1 MGLVVGF
8 RVVMTGIA
16 KFGLILLALPLAVGC
31 GSSGGT
37 KVSGPQFAFTL
48 ASGTVTEFSGEP
60 ATAVAMTVTRTGST
74 AALTASVGVLPAGV
88 TAQVQS
94 PGSGNSG
101 SITLTNASG
110 TPGSYSLT
118 VSVTDGT
125 YTVTQPLTLTAGVT
139 ATVGPGSGATFMEQ
153 MSTSFQVAEWNAGF
167 FQNYSTAQPELN
179 TLNPHHTRMQVMS
192 QAIPQTAATTWD
204 FSMLDG
210 TVQPILQS
218 SDHNPEFQVAYA
230 PGFMY
235 VNGTTNFTDPTFQEF
250 AGYAANLVRYYN
262 KGGFMTGGT
271 QYVSPSNDAIGY
283 WGIYNEPNG
292 NGITASEYV
301 QMYNTLVPA
310 MLAVD
315 PTIKIVALELSDY
328 GNQEQQYVPTFVQG
342 VTAHVDV
349 LATHFYSSC
358 NQSDSDTQVMS
369 TVPGFA
375 SGVQYIYSQLA
386 TNPATAKVPVWIL
399 ENNVNADYE
408 GANGM
413 STCNPSQVFVDDHR
427 GSSAFFAA
435 WRPYVY
441 SQVGKAGAQAL
452 YHWSYQGDQQ
462 YGEYNNTAS
471 TGTLQLSYWVD
482 YWLNKYFGQTPWQ
495 LLSAPSND
503 DAEIEVLAVQQTGGP
518 TLVMVTDHAVASA
531 SDNNG
536 AGAPRTVLVDVSAL
550 GTFTSGKELVL
561 DANTSP
567 TAGPSETPITP
578 AGQMQVTLGGYGTT
592 ILTLQ

>member
-1 MGLVVGF
+1 MKNLGKL
-8 RVVMTGIA
+8 
-16 KFGLILLALPLAVGC
+16 GLILLALPLAVGC
-31 GSSGGT
+31 GSSSGSGGNN
-37 KVSGPQFAFTL
+37 GPQFSFTL
-48 ASGTVTEFSGEP
+48 SSSSATVFPGQTTS
-60 ATAVAMTVTRTGST
+60 AITIAVTRSGSKG
-74 AALTASVGVLPAGV
+74 ALTASVGVLPSGV
-88 TAQVQS
+88 TVQVQS
-94 PGSGNSG
+94 PGTTNSG
-101 SITLTNASG
+101 SFTLTGTNA
-110 TPGSYSLT
+110 TPGNYPLT
-118 VSVTDGT
+118 VSMTDGT
-125 YTVTQPLTLTAGVT
+125 YTVTQPVTLTAGVL
-139 ATVGPGSGATFMEQ
+139 ATVAAGNGSTFTEA

-167 FQNYSTAQPELN
+167 FQSYSTAQPDLN

-192 QAIPQTAATTWD
+192 QAIPQTAATSWD

-235 VNGTTNFTDPTFQEF
+235 VNGTTTFTDPTFQQF

-262 KGGFMTGGT
+262 KGGFTAGGT
-271 QYVSPSNDAIGY
+271 QYQSPSSYPIGY

-292 NGITASEYV
+292 NGISATEYV

-328 GNQEQQYVPTFVQG
+328 GNQEQLYVPTFVQG

-358 NQSDSDTQVMS
+358 NQSDTDTQVMG

-386 TNPATAKVPVWIL
+386 TNPALTSVPVWIL

-413 STCNPSQVFVDDHR
+413 STCNPGQVFVDDHR

-462 YGEYNNTAS
+462 YGEYNNTTS
-471 TGTLQLSYWVD
+471 TGALQLSYWVD
-482 YWLNKYFGQTPWQ
+482 YWLNRYFGQTQWN
-495 LLSAPSND
+495 LLAATSND
-503 DAEIEVLAVQQTGGP
+503 DANVEVLAVQQPGGP
-518 TLVMVTDHAVASA
+518 TLVMVTDHAVANA

-536 AGAPRTVLVDVSAL
+536 AGAPRTVMVDVSAL
-550 GTFTSGKELVL
+550 GSFTTGKQLML

-567 TAGPSETPITP
+567 TAGPVEQAITP

>member
-1 MGLVVGF
+1 M
-8 RVVMTGIA
+8 RAIA
-16 KFGLILLALPLAVGC
+16 KFGLMLLAVPLVVGC

-37 KVSGPQFAFTL
+37 KSTGPQFAFTL
-48 ASGTVTEFSGEP
+48 GSGAVTTFPGQPASS
-60 ATAVAMTVTRTGST
+60 VAMTVTRTGST
-74 AALTASVGVLPAGV
+74 AALTASVGALPAGV

-110 TPGSYSLT
+110 TPGNYPLIVSL
-118 VSVTDGT
+118 TDGT
-125 YTVTQPLTLTAGVT
+125 YTVTQPLMLTAGVT
-139 ATVGPGSGATFMEQ
+139 ATVALGNGATFMEP

-167 FQNYSTAQPELN
+167 FQNYSTAQPDLN

-192 QAIPQTAATTWD
+192 EAIPQTAANTWD
-204 FSMLDG
+204 FSMLDA

-235 VNGTTNFTDPTFQEF
+235 VNGSTTFTDPTFQQF

-262 KGGFMTGGT
+262 KGGFTAGGT
-271 QYVSPSNDAIGY
+271 QYVSPSSDPIGY

-328 GNQEQQYVPTFVQG
+328 GNQEQLYVPTFVQG

-358 NQSDSDTQVMS
+358 NQSDTDTQVMG

-375 SGVQYIYSQLA
+375 SGVEYIYSQLK
-386 TNPATAKVPVWIL
+386 TNPATASVPVWIL

-408 GANGM
+408 ASNGM
-413 STCNPSQVFVDDHR
+413 STCNPGQVFVDDHR

-435 WRPYVY
+435 WRPYVF

-471 TGTLQLSYWVD
+471 TGVLQLSYWVD
-482 YWLNKYFGQTPWQ
+482 YWLNKYFGQTKWQ
-495 LLSAPSND
+495 LLNATTD
-503 DAEIEVLAVQQTGGP
+503 DGAEIEVLAVQRSGGP
-518 TLVMVTDHAVASA
+518 TLVMVTDHAVANA

-550 GTFTSGKELVL
+550 GTFTTGKELVL
-561 DANTSP
+561 DANTSS
-567 TAGPSETPITP
+567 TAGPTEQPITP
-578 AGQMQVTLGGYGTT
+578 AAQMQVTLGGYGTT

>member
-1 MGLVVGF
+1 MKAK
-8 RVVMTGIA
+8 RV
-16 KFGLILLALPLAVGC
+16 FGLILLALPAGVGC

-37 KVSGPQFAFTL
+37 GSSGPQFAFTL
-48 ASGTVTEFSGEP
+48 GGGT
-60 ATAVAMTVTRTGST
+60 ATDFPGQST
-74 AALTASVGVLPAGV
+74 AAIAINVTRSGAKGSLTASVTGMPEGV

-101 SITLTNASG
+101 SIVLSDSSA
-110 TPGSYSLT
+110 TPGSYPLM

-125 YTVTQPLTLTAGVT
+125 NSVTQPLALNAGVL
-139 ATVGPGSGATFMEQ
+139 ATVGQNVAGTFQES

-167 FQNYSTAQPELN
+167 FQSFPTAQPELN
-179 TLNPHHTRMQVMS
+179 TLNPQHTRMQVMS
-192 QAIPQTAATTWD
+192 EAIPQTGASTWD

-210 TVQPILQS
+210 TLQPILAS
-218 SDHNPEFQVAYA
+218 SDQSPEFQVAYA
-230 PGFMY
+230 PAFMY
-235 VNGTTNFTDPTFQEF
+235 VNGTTNFTDPTFQQF

-262 KGGFMTGGT
+262 TGGFAAGGT
-271 QYVSPSNDAIGY
+271 QYQSPSSTPIRY

-292 NGITASEYV
+292 NGISASEYV

-310 MLAVD
+310 MQAVD
-315 PTIKIVALELSDY
+315 PTLKFAALELSDY
-328 GNQEQQYVPTFVQG
+328 GNEEQMYVPPFVEG
-342 VTAHVDV
+342 VTAQVDV

-358 NQSDSDTQVMS
+358 NQSDSDATVMA

-386 TNPATAKVPVWIL
+386 TNPKLTKVPVWIL

-413 STCNPSQVFVDDHR
+413 STCNPGQVFVDDHR

-435 WRPYVY
+435 WRPYVF

-452 YHWSYQGDQQ
+452 YHWSYNGDPQ
-462 YGEYNNTAS
+462 YGEFNNS
-471 TGTLQLSYWVD
+471 SGQLQLSYWVD
-482 YWLNKYFGQTPWQ
+482 YWLGKYFGQGQWNQ
-495 LLSAPSND
+495 LTATSTDEGNV
-503 DAEIEVLAVQQTGGP
+503 EVLAVQQAGGA
-518 TLVMVTDHAVASA
+518 TLVMIVDHAVASP

-550 GTFTSGKELVL
+550 GTFTTAKQLTL
-561 DANTSP
+561 DSTTSP
-567 TAGPSETPITP
+567 TNGPAEQTVTP
-578 AGQMQVTLGGYGTT
+578 APQMQVTLNGYGTT
-592 ILTLQ
+592 FLTLQ